1 MLIYPTK
8 IFALSCIRDGFLP
21 FWNPHIL
28 CGAPFLAQVHHQ
40 TLYPLSILVYCLPF
54 AFGID
59 LFVFL
64 HIFLAGAFFY
74 LLMSDQGLD
83 SVSSLFASLSYTFSG
98 IFLST
103 GNTIITLS
111 TATWTPILLLFY
123 LRSLRRESI
132 KYALLSGMIVAVQFL
147 SGTPDYLCLDLII
160 LFLLTISWM
169 VHKKGCFP
177 IKSFVLVGLSGIGLS
192 LFQLLPFLEFV
203 FLSDR
208 MGGLSFPVA
217 SMWSLELYEILCIF
231 IPLGTSLPSEGY
243 IFPYIGQKM
252 TTSLYIGILPLIL
265 AISTPFWKDRRFVW
279 FWAGITILSLCLAA
293 GKHLPIYSFFYKYL
307 PGFSMLRNP
316 VKAMHL
322 FSLSASI
329 LAGFSFNKLFS
340 KDIIKRLILFS
351 FLYIFLYLLFDY
363 TNILFEIGSR
373 LKLYLSRWATLEEA
387 FLWKHF
393 VALNCLKVSIILL
406 GYSLLIYLIYKGK
419 IQKIFGLSC
428 IIILTIFD
436 LSTFNGRLNYLIN
449 EDFYTDKPKIAKN
462 LSNGRFLRDLTEKMV
477 RHMGASTYEDF
488 ILSKEVLYGNM
499 GMIFGLYNVGG
510 YEGIYLKDFMFL
522 TENVPSK
529 VLIKI
534 MNVQNILYYEDGKV
548 ISYKNL
554 DSLPRAFFVKEKRVL
569 DRKGILEYMKSPSFC
584 PEKEVILEEE
594 LKEMKNVKCKMKNV
608 KCKITKYEPNRVVID
623 VNTPTNGFLFLSDT
637 YYPGW
642 KSYVDGKETKI
653 YKANYCF
660 RAVWVEKGHHLIEMR
675 FLPESFIIGL
685 VGSILSLITIAIF
698 LKSKKI

>member
-1 MLIYPTK
+1 M
-8 IFALSCIRDGFLP
+8 RE
-21 FWNPHIL
+21 NE
-28 CGAPFLAQVHHQ
+28 
-40 TLYPLSILVYCLPF
+40 
-54 AFGID
+54 
-59 LFVFL
+59 
-64 HIFLAGAFFY
+64 
-74 LLMSDQGLD
+74 LD
-83 SVSSLFASLSYTFSG
+83 PVSSLFASLSYAFSG

-132 KYALLSGMIVAVQFL
+132 KYALLSGMIIAIQFL
-147 SGTPDYLCLDLII
+147 SGTPDYLCLDLIL
-160 LFLLTISWM
+160 LFLLTMSWTI
-169 VHKKGCFP
+169 HKKGYFP
-177 IKSFVLVGLSGIGLS
+177 IKSFMVVGLSGIGLS

-208 MGGLSFPVA
+208 MGGLSFPVV

-252 TTSLYIGILPLIL
+252 TTSLYIGILPLIIV
-265 AISTPFWKDRRFVW
+265 ISTPFWKDRRFLW
-279 FWAGITILSLCLAA
+279 FWTGITIFSLCLAA
-293 GKHLPIYSFFYKYL
+293 GKHLPVYSFFYKYL
-307 PGFSMLRNP
+307 PGFSMFRNP

-340 KDIIKRLILFS
+340 KDITKRLILFS

-363 TNILFEIGSR
+363 TNISFEIGSR

-393 VALNCLKVSIILL
+393 IALNCLKVSIILL
-406 GYSLLIYLIYKGK
+406 GYSLLIYLICKGK
-419 IQKIFGLSC
+419 IERTFGLSC

-449 EDFYTDKPKIAKN
+449 EDFYRDKPKIARN
-462 LSNGRFLRDLTEKMV
+462 LSNGRFLGDLTEKMV
-477 RHMGASTYEDF
+477 RYMGASTYEDF

-499 GMIFGLYNVGG
+499 GMVFGLYNAGG

-522 TENVPSK
+522 AENVPSK

-534 MNVQNILYYEDGKV
+534 MDVQNILYYEDGKV
-548 ISYKNL
+548 ISNKNL
-554 DSLPRAFFVKEKRVL
+554 DSLPRAFFVKEKMVL

-594 LKEMKNVKCKMKNV
+594 PKEMKNVKCKMKNI
-608 KCKITKYEPNRVVID
+608 KCKITEYEPNRVVID
-623 VNTPTNGFLFLSDT
+623 VDVPSNGFLFLSDT

-642 KSYVDGKETKI
+642 KAYVDGKETKI

-660 RAVWVEKGHHLIEMR
+660 RAVQVEKGRHKVE
-675 FLPESFIIGL
+675 FSYLPGVFIIGL
-685 VGSILSLITIAIF
+685 IGTVISIVIILLFIILPNKTKLHLLSKDPDDGIP
-698 LKSKKI
+698 